1 MLAWLKSILGV
12 PQPAGPAQS
21 LRSFTKSDMTIS
33 RDSVALEGDAWRI
46 TGSGGSQTV
55 RLFEI
60 KDPGLERCMLTY
72 RAQMKTEGV
81 EGKAYLEMWC
91 GLPGRGEFFSRGL
104 NNAVAGTKDW
114 ASYEIPFY
122 LKQGQRPDLIKLN
135 LVIEGSGSA
144 WVKDVQLLYAP
155 LK

>member
-1 MLAWLKSILGV
+1 MLAWLKSVLGV

-33 RDSVALEGDAWRI
+33 KDSVALEGDAWRI

-72 RAQMKTEGV
+72 RAQMKSEGV

-91 GLPGRGEFFSRGL
+91 GLPGRGEFFSRDL
-104 NNAVAGTKDW
+104 NNAVVGTKDW